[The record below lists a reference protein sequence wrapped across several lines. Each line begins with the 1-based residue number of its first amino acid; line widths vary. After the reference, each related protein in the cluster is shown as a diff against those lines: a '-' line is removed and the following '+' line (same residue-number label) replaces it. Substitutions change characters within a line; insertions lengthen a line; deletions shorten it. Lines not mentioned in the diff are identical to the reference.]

1 MSSQRDLTAVLDSNV
16 LISLLVFSDPRYPW
30 IAAAWASGS
39 LRVVTDDACAAEFE
53 RVLAYP
59 RLKLDAPRQTAIFAE
74 FETRTHRLGAVK
86 DGVDRA
92 GLPKCKDADD
102 QKFLELALA
111 ADADLLVTGD
121 RELLKL
127 GDGLDAGRRAG
138 LPFSILT
145 ADRLEQRLTGD
156 AASAPS
162 IRK

>member
-16 LISLLVFSDPRYPW
+16 LISLLVFSDPRYPG

-59 RLKLDAPRQTAIFAE
+59 RLKLDASRQSAIFAV
-74 FETRTHRLGAVK
+74 FETRTFRLGV
-86 DGVDRA
+86 A
-92 GLPKCKDADD
+92 GKGADPAALPKCKDADD

-111 ADADLLVTGD
+111 AGADLLVTGD

-127 GDGLDAGRRAG
+127 GGGRHAG

-145 ADRLEQRLTGD
+145 ADQLECRLVEEAD
-156 AASAPS
+156 SAPP